1 MKLRYLLYCLV
12 LAALVLSTY
21 ALLPNTLSQEKTI
34 IVTKGT
40 SKKAIAKNLAKE
52 QFISLNSL
60 YLLLSKI
67 MTLNSYI
74 QAGEYCI
81 PPNSSPLTIINMMK
95 RGDVVIRKITIPEGF
110 TTYQI
115 IALVQ
120 NDPILTG
127 EVKIAYKEGDFLPN
141 TYFYTLGDSK
151 QEMLNKMH
159 QALIE
164 AIDILWPARSQD
176 IPLKNYQQVL
186 TLASIVEKE
195 TRFGE
200 ERTLVASVFYN
211 RLKLGMRLQADPTTI
226 YAITMGKYILE
237 RPLTKKD
244 LQIISPFNTYT
255 IAGLPPSPIANPGI
269 DSIRAVL
276 NPAITNYLYFVANSE
291 GKHTFSAKLADHN
304 KHVASYRK
312 LIK

>member
-52 QFISLNSL
+52 QIISLPSL
-60 YLLLSKI
+60 YWLLSKI